1 MEVTTS
7 SRGPHRSELDTL
19 CELRSTQAPG
29 PRRGSTA
36 LGWLRLR
43 LPLATRAPGTTLVVV
58 AALEFPGELVVV
70 DVAGLVVVGALVV
83 VVTSV
88 VVVAMVVRG
97 TVLVVVLTR
106 DVVLVVPVEGCRG
119 RELRVKTST
128 SKSRGLDHISRCEV
142 RRVNRRAM
150 VIED

>member
-58 AALEFPGELVVV
+58 AALEFAGELVVV
-70 DVAGLVVVGALVV
+70 VVALVVVGALVV

-88 VVVAMVVRG
+88 VVVGIVVRG
-97 TVLVVVLTR
+97 AVLVVVLTR

>member
-7 SRGPHRSELDTL
+7 SRGPHRSELETL

-58 AALEFPGELVVV
+58 AALEFAGELVVV
-70 DVAGLVVVGALVV
+70 VVALVVVGALVV

-88 VVVAMVVRG
+88 VVVGIVVRG
-97 TVLVVVLTR
+97 AVLVVVLTR

>member
-1 MEVTTS
+1 M
-7 SRGPHRSELDTL
+7 
-19 CELRSTQAPG
+19 
-29 PRRGSTA
+29 
-36 LGWLRLR
+36 GWLRLR

-58 AALEFPGELVVV
+58 AALEFAGELVVV
-70 DVAGLVVVGALVV
+70 VVALVVVGALVV

-88 VVVAMVVRG
+88 VVVGIVVRG
-97 TVLVVVLTR
+97 AVLVVVLTR

>member
-58 AALEFPGELVVV
+58 AALEFAGELVVV
-70 DVAGLVVVGALVV
+70 VVALVVVGALVV

-88 VVVAMVVRG
+88 VVVGIVVRG
-97 TVLVVVLTR
+97 AVLVVVLTR
-106 DVVLVVPVEGCRG
+106 DVVLVVLVEGCRG

>member
-1 MEVTTS
+1 MSAITS
-7 SRGPHRSELDTL
+7 
-19 CELRSTQAPG
+19 A
-29 PRRGSTA
+29 
-36 LGWLRLR
+36 
-43 LPLATRAPGTTLVVV
+43 V
-58 AALEFPGELVVV
+58 AAG
-70 DVAGLVVVGALVV
+70 GLVSLSGADSAVL
-83 VVTSV
+83 VTSV

-106 DVVLVVPVEGCRG
+106 DVVLVVLVEGCRG